1 MTTTVERKWWKTG
14 VYSCYI
20 TLVYK
25 IFLKNALYLVFDWFP
40 LILGRWFRIRSP
52 FLAVWSEF
60 CSVASFVFFGLEN
73 QIFEIFEN
81 LANFFLKISNIFLK
95 TIKLW
100 TICKKNFWNRPIGSG
115 DIACQSSKKRQNLKI
130 FEIFRK
136 IFRHKNFFKRKFEKK
151 IIGSYTF
158 FPVEVEKNYRY
169 SVRPPV

>member
-1 MTTTVERKWWKTG
+1 MSSALSV
-14 VYSCYI
+14 VIFLI

-25 IFLKNALYLVFDWFP
+25 IFLKNALYLVFNWFP

-115 DIACQSSKKRQNLKI
+115 DIACQSSKKRQNLKN
-130 FEIFRK
+130 FDFFRK
-136 IFRHKNFFKRKFEKK
+136 SFCRRIFLSGNLK
-151 IIGSYTF
+151 
-158 FPVEVEKNYRY
+158 KNYWILHIFPRR
-169 SVRPPV
+169 SRRKLPLLSLAAF